1 MSLKRAR
8 REMRRV
14 ALPLGTLCL
23 SLLASCSDSPSA
35 PGTIDEP
42 AAPASWST
50 WVLPDAAALRPGPPP
65 PAGSVEAQEEI
76 EAIVSLQADPTA
88 SELEEIRRWEG
99 SPTSPW
105 THEAI
110 DILERYW
117 YLLPDVRTA
126 SPARSARI
134 MALLHVAMYDAVV
147 ASWDAKFAY
156 ERPSPAEVDGRI
168 RRRLADEGVPSYP
181 SEHAAAAAAAAE
193 ILKYAFPIEDAGRF
207 DDLARRAGEARI
219 AAGVAFPSDVEA
231 GAALGREVAARV
243 LAHARSDGSDQVSGD
258 DLPTGEHAWRPT
270 APRYIEEPFDPLAG
284 QWSTWVLPSGDAYR
298 PPPPPALSS
307 ARFEEDMEELRMLPV
322 RRTLD
327 QANAAR
333 YWATDSP
340 SAWWELYAE
349 EEIERRGLSGPRAA
363 RAHAIISVTMYDAF
377 VACWDAKYHYSLLRP
392 ISVDSTL
399 STSFSTPPFP
409 SYPSGHSTMS
419 AAAAEAFAYLF
430 PDRAEH
436 YHARALEASNSRVW
450 GGVHYRFDV
459 EVGDSIGALI
469 GAAVVQHAREMGG

>member
-1 MSLKRAR
+1 
-8 REMRRV
+8 MRWAV
-14 ALPLGTLCL
+14 LPLAGLCL
-23 SLLASCSDSPSA
+23 SLLASCSDSPA
-35 PGTIDEP
+35 GAARIDEP

-65 PAGSVEAQEEI
+65 AAGSVEAQNEI
-76 EAIVSLQADPTA
+76 EAILALQADPTA
-88 SELEEIRRWEG
+88 AELEELRQWDG

-110 DILERYW
+110 DLLEWYW
-117 YLLPDVRTA
+117 YLLPDLRTA

-156 ERPSPAEVDGRI
+156 ERPGPAEVDGRI
-168 RRRLADEGVPSYP
+168 RLRFADDGVPSYP

-193 ILKYAFPIEDAGRF
+193 ILKYAFPIEDSTRF
-207 DDLARRAGEARI
+207 NDLARRAGEARI
-219 AAGVAFPSDVEA
+219 AGGVAFPSDVEA

-243 LAHARSDGSDQVSGD
+243 LEHARTDGSDQPFSG
-258 DLPTGEHAWRPT
+258 DLPTGESAWRPT
-270 APRYIEEPFDPLAG
+270 APRFIEEPFDPLAG
-284 QWSTWVLPSGDAYR
+284 EWSTWVLPSGEAHR

-307 ARFEEDMEELRMLPV
+307 AEFEEDLDELRSLPV
-322 RRTLD
+322 NRTLD

-349 EEIERRGLSGPRAA
+349 DEIERRELSGPRAA
-363 RAHAIISVTMYDAF
+363 RAHAIVSVTMYDAF
-377 VACWDAKYHYSLLRP
+377 VACWNAKYHYSLLRP
-392 ISVDSTL
+392 ISVDSTI

-419 AAAAEAFAYLF
+419 AAAAEAFEYLF
-430 PDRAEH
+430 PDRAAH
-436 YHARALEASNSRVW
+436 YHARAQEASNSRVW

-459 EVGDSIGALI
+459 EAGDSMGALI